1 MRNGYFMRVVA
12 YQLTQN
18 KKYKLA
24 VRSANKDYR
33 IIVVEDIHGLK
44 DALQDVHIVEGSDI
58 DSEWEETEAK
68 LKAIQLT
75 ING

>member
-1 MRNGYFMRVVA
+1 MINGYFMRVVA

-24 VRSANKDYR
+24 VRSANRDYN
-33 IIVVEDIHGLK
+33 IIIVEDIHGLK

-58 DSEWEETEAK
+58 DALTVYMSQNYDWSEPV
-68 LKAIQLT
+68 
-75 ING
+75 